1 MKKILLSAC
10 AILVASATFAQSKMA
25 ELPKELPIKF
35 LANDVPVHYVPSST
49 VAASAPAPFWFNEF
63 DNSADW
69 TTYDAINGGLQ
80 DWVIGTAAPTGSF
93 SMPMGAIASTTT
105 ANGFAM
111 FDSDALGTSAANTQ
125 DATITYNGTVDCS
138 TYSYVNINFESSHR
152 MFHDSVFVEVSNDGW
167 ITFERYQVHAD
178 QAVNDQSDNPEFV
191 SVNISSV
198 AGNQAAVSFRFHYEG
213 EWDYAW
219 MVDDVTFSET
229 PDNLITT
236 SQEAMGG
243 WWVAYQTVGGLGQD
257 YTFYPLSQI
266 AANPYSFE
274 SVITNQGIATQN
286 VTMYVDV
293 TEDASATSA
302 FSSSSNPIQLTASQ
316 QDTFV
321 ANSTFSPTNTGLY
334 TIEMWGD
341 GDSAMT
347 AVTTKSTIVTDY
359 VYGKDLNSA
368 TGSWRLS
375 RTVGNSATTVP
386 GAFEI
391 GPDFDMYADE
401 QLYSIDAHLS
411 DYSVPG
417 AKIYVTLY
425 EIDPTGST
433 DPIPLAVSDDYSIT
447 AADVDSWVSIPFLSP
462 QSLFAGTEYCIT
474 IGGYLTLIDS
484 AGISVSGSGDFS
496 VDRMFDKD
504 DHYQATTPG
513 ATWYTIG
520 DIPMLRM
527 NFDPSSGVSAVSD
540 FKQSIFN
547 IYPNPTNGVF
557 IVELGEVAKYDVTVN
572 NLLGQTVYTTSINH
586 MKTTIDLS
594 GFDKGVYTVE
604 LKNNL
609 STVTEKIIIE

>member
-10 AILVASATFAQSKMA
+10 VVLVALATFAQSKMA
-25 ELPKELPIKF
+25 ELPKESAIKF
-35 LANDVPVHYVPSST
+35 LVNDVPVNYVPSNS
-49 VAASAPAPFWFNEF
+49 VAAPAPFWFNEF

-69 TTYDAINGGLQ
+69 ITYDAINGGLQ
-80 DWVIGTAAPTGSF
+80 DWVIGTAAPIGGF
-93 SMPMGAIASTTT
+93 SAPMGAIASTTA
-105 ANGFAM
+105 ANGFALY
-111 FDSDALGTSAANTQ
+111 DSDALGTSATNTQ

-138 TYSYVNINFESSHR
+138 AYTYVNINFESSHR
-152 MFHDSVFVEVSNDGW
+152 KFQDSVFVEVSNDGW
-167 ITFERYQVHAD
+167 LSFDRYQVHAD
-178 QAVNDQSDNPEFV
+178 QATNDQSDNPEFV

-198 AGNQAAVSFRFHYEG
+198 AGSQAAVSFRFHYEG
-213 EWDYAW
+213 QWDYAW

-229 PDNLITT
+229 PDNLIST
-236 SQEAMGG
+236 SQESMGG

-293 TEDASATSA
+293 TEDATATSA
-302 FSSSSNPIQLTASQ
+302 FSSSSNPITLTSSQ

-321 ANSTFSPTNTGLY
+321 ASSTFSPTNTGLY

-368 TGSWRLS
+368 AGTWRLS
-375 RTVGNSATTVP
+375 RTVGNSLDRVA

-391 GPDFDMYADE
+391 GADYDIYADE
-401 QLYSIDAHLS
+401 QLYSIDAHLA

-417 AKIYVTLY
+417 AQVYVTLY
-425 EIDPTGST
+425 EIDPTGDT
-433 DPIPLAVSDDYSIT
+433 DPIPLSVSDDYTIT
-447 AADVDSWVSIPFLSP
+447 AADVDSWVSIPFSAATT
-462 QSLFAGTEYCIT
+462 LFAGTEYSIT

-496 VDRMFDKD
+496 VDRMFDKN

-513 ATWYTIG
+513 PTWYTIG

-527 NFDPSSGVSAVSD
+527 NFDPGSVSAVSD
-540 FKQSIFN
+540 VKQTIFKT
-547 IYPNPTNGVF
+547 YPNPTNGVF
-557 IVELGEVAKYDVTVN
+557 IIELVEVAKYDVAVN
-572 NLLGQTVYTTSINH
+572 NVLGQTVYSTTTNGMNTS
-586 MKTTIDLS
+586 IDLS
-594 GFDKGVYTVE
+594 NFDKGIYTVE

-609 STVTEKIIIE
+609 STVTEKIIID

>member
-10 AILVASATFAQSKMA
+10 AVLVASATFAQSKMA
-25 ELPKELPIKF
+25 ELPKESAIKF
-35 LANDVPVHYVPSST
+35 VANDVPVNYAPSSL
-49 VAASAPAPFWFNEF
+49 VAAPAPFWNNEF

-80 DWVIGTAAPTGSF
+80 DWVIGTAAPTGSY
-93 SMPMGAIASTTT
+93 SAPMGAIASTSA
-105 ANGFAM
+105 ANGFALY
-111 FDSDALGTSAANTQ
+111 DSDALGTSATNQQ

-138 TYSYVNINFESSHR
+138 SYPYVNINFESSHR
-152 MFHDSVFVEVSNDGW
+152 MFHDSVFVEVSNDAW
-167 ITFERYQVHAD
+167 ITFERYQVHAS
-178 QAVNDQSDNPEFV
+178 QGANDQSDNPEFV
-191 SVNISSV
+191 SVNITSV
-198 AGNQAAVSFRFHYEG
+198 AANQVAVSFRFHYEG

-219 MVDDVTFSET
+219 MVDDVNFTET

-236 SQEAMGG
+236 SQEVMGG
-243 WWVAYQTVGGLGQD
+243 WWAAYQTVGGLGQD
-257 YTFYPLSQI
+257 YTFNPLSQI

-286 VTMYVDV
+286 VTMYVEV
-293 TEDASATSA
+293 TEDATSA
-302 FSSSSNPIQLTASQ
+302 ITYSSSNPIALTASQ

-375 RTVGNSATTVP
+375 RTVGNSTTKVP

-391 GPDFDMYADE
+391 GADFDMYADE

-411 DYSVPG
+411 GYSVPG
-417 AKIYVTLY
+417 AQVYVTLY
-425 EIDPTGST
+425 EIDPTGNT
-433 DPIPLAVSDDYSIT
+433 DPIPLAVSDDYT
-447 AADVDSWVSIPFLSP
+447 VTVADTNSWVSIPFLST
-462 QSLFAGTEYCIT
+462 QSLFAGTEYCIA
-474 IGGYLTLIDS
+474 IGGYLTISDS

-527 NFDPSSGVSAVSD
+527 NFNPGNVNAVSD
-540 FKQSIFN
+540 LKQTIFTT
-547 IYPNPTNGVF
+547 YPNPTSGILTVK
-557 IVELGEVAKYDVTVN
+557 LGEVVKYDVTVN
-572 NLLGQTVYTTSINH
+572 NVLGQIVFSTTTVGMN
-586 MKTTIDLS
+586 TTIDLS
-594 GFDKGVYTVE
+594 SFDKGIYTVE
-604 LKNNL
+604 LKDDNAIYI
-609 STVTEKIIIE
+609 EKVIVE